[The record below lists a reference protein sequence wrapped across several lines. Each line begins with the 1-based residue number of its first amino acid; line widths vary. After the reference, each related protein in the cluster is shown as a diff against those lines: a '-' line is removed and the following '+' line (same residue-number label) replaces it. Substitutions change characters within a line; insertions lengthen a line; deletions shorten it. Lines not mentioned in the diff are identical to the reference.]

1 MTYLILFAGWVLHL
15 ISKLIDGKITPLQ
28 WVKIPKNYM
37 YVAFSALSLIILA
50 FIIRFDKLPD
60 FDLYLFTVDGGYVTV
75 DGGYATAAAVGW
87 LNSSLLRA
95 VINKFSIKP
104 KKAK

>member
-37 YVAFSALSLIILA
+37 YVAFSALSLIMLA
-50 FIIRFDKLPD
+50 FIIHFDKLPD
-60 FDLYLFTVDGGYVTV
+60 FDLYLFTVDGGY
-75 DGGYATAAAVGW
+75 ATAAVVGW

>member
-37 YVAFSALSLIILA
+37 YVAFSALSLIMLA
-50 FIIRFDKLPD
+50 FIIHFDKLPD
-60 FDLYLFTVDGGYVTV
+60 FDLYLFTVDGGY
-75 DGGYATAAAVGW
+75 ATAAVVGW

-95 VINKFSIKP
+95 IINKFSIKQ

>member
-37 YVAFSALSLIILA
+37 YVAFSALSLIMLA
-50 FIIRFDKLPD
+50 FIINFDKLPD
-60 FDLYLFTVDGGYVTV
+60 FDFYLFTV
-75 DGGYATAAAVGW
+75 DGGYATAAVVGW

-95 VINKFSIKP
+95 VINKFSIKH
-104 KKAK
+104 KKVK

>member
-37 YVAFSALSLIILA
+37 YVAFSALSLIMLA
-50 FIIRFDKLPD
+50 FIIHFDKLPD
-60 FDLYLFTVDGGYVTV
+60 FDLYLFTVDGGY
-75 DGGYATAAAVGW
+75 ATAAVVGW

-104 KKAK
+104 KKTK

>member
-37 YVAFSALSLIILA
+37 YVAFSALSLIMLA
-50 FIIRFDKLPD
+50 FIIHFDKLPD
-60 FDLYLFTVDGGYVTV
+60 FDLYLFTVDGGY
-75 DGGYATAAAVGW
+75 ATAAVVGW

-104 KKAK
+104 KKVK

>member
-37 YVAFSALSLIILA
+37 YVAFSALSLIMLA
-50 FIIRFDKLPD
+50 FIIHFDKLPD
-60 FDLYLFTVDGGYVTV
+60 FDMYLFTV
-75 DGGYATAAAVGW
+75 DGGYATAAVVGW

-95 VINKFSIKP
+95 IINKFSIKP

>member
-15 ISKLIDGKITPLQ
+15 ISKLIDGKIAPLQ
-28 WVKIPKNYM
+28 WLKIPKNYM
-37 YVAFSALSLIILA
+37 YVAFSALSLIMLA

-60 FDLYLFTVDGGYVTV
+60 FDLYLFTV

>member
-37 YVAFSALSLIILA
+37 YVAFSALSLIMLA
-50 FIIRFDKLPD
+50 FIIHFDKLPD
-60 FDLYLFTVDGGYVTV
+60 FDLYLFTVDGGY
-75 DGGYATAAAVGW
+75 ATAAVVGW

-95 VINKFSIKP
+95 IINKFSIKP
-104 KKAK
+104 KKVK

>member
-37 YVAFSALSLIILA
+37 YVAFSALSLIMLA

-60 FDLYLFTVDGGYVTV
+60 FDLYLFTVDGGY
-75 DGGYATAAAVGW
+75 ATAAVVGW

-104 KKAK
+104 KNAK

>member
-37 YVAFSALSLIILA
+37 YVAFSALSLIMLA

-60 FDLYLFTVDGGYVTV
+60 FDLYLFTVDGGY
-75 DGGYATAAAVGW
+75 ATAAVVGW

>member
-37 YVAFSALSLIILA
+37 YVAFSALSLIMLA
-50 FIIRFDKLPD
+50 FIIHFDKLPD
-60 FDLYLFTVDGGYVTV
+60 FDMYLFTV
-75 DGGYATAAAVGW
+75 DGGYATAAVVGW

-104 KKAK
+104 KKTK